1 MALAL
6 AGWQLVA
13 FPTVPNLPIGDVV
26 GYREFMRVQLEPWI
40 KQAWAAIIDPQSRVV
55 DRDPVTG
62 VVNSVTVTPLHV
74 GWFRVQPLRTA
85 LNQKKAID
93 STTTRTHQFWPL
105 DFPADESLPDI
116 KPGFEIIVMDG
127 GNDPYLELYKYVVT
141 GSSNSSM
148 AWNRTIETVVNLES
162 RPDYDT
168 TGWPPKPGA

>member
-1 MALAL
+1 MAL

-26 GYREFMRVQLEPWI
+26 AYREFMRGQLDPWI
-40 KQAWAAIIDPQSRVV
+40 KQAWAAIVDPQQRVV
-55 DRDPVTG
+55 VRNEVTG
-62 VVNSVTVTPLHV
+62 VIESITVEPLHV
-74 GWFRVQPLRTA
+74 GWFRIQPLRTA

-127 GNDPYLELYKYVVT
+127 GNDPYLSLYKYVVT
-141 GSSNSSM
+141 GSTNSSM
-148 AWNRTIETVVNLES
+148 AWNRTIETVVNLEA

-168 TGWPPKPGA
+168 SGWPQKPGS